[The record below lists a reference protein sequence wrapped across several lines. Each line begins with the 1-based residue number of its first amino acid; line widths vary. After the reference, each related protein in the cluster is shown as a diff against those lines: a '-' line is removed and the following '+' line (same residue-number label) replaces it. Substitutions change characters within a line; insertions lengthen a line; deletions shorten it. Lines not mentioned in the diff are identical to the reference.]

1 MERVLPPG
9 YFKKE
14 DASRVYDDIFGKAF
28 HYFNVSQM
36 SGEVIEFGSYKG
48 YSSRKL
54 AEYSKKY
61 GIDTK
66 ITLFDSF
73 EGMPE
78 IKSDVDKKSYQVAA
92 VDDWKK
98 GCFSVPKGIEKVI
111 KADIS
116 EIIGEE
122 RINIVKGYYQ
132 DTLDTVKFSP
142 QSIILV
148 NIDCD
153 LYESITL
160 VLKKLIVETAFQDG
174 AIILFDDYNF
184 NRANPDMGVRK
195 AIRDTFGVSERYVL
209 STFATYGWHGR
220 AFFIHDREFKVE
232 MRFGEEEK
240 K

>member
-1 MERVLPPG
+1 MEKVLPPG
-9 YFKKE
+9 YFCNE
-14 DASRVYDDIFGKAF
+14 EASKVYDDIFAKVF

-36 SGEVIEFGSYKG
+36 YGEILEFGSFKG

-61 GIDTK
+61 NIDST

-73 EGMPE
+73 AGMPE
-78 IKSDVDKKSYQVAA
+78 IKSDVDKNSYQVAA

-98 GCFSVPKGIEKVI
+98 GCFYVPEGIEKTI
-111 KADIS
+111 HADIS
-116 EIIGEE
+116 EIIGAE

-132 DTLDTVKFSP
+132 DTLNTVKFDS
-142 QSIILV
+142 QSVLLV

-160 VLKKLIVETAFQDG
+160 VLKKLISETAFKDG

-184 NRANPDMGVRK
+184 NRANPEMGVRR
-195 AIRDTFGVSERYVL
+195 AIRDTFGKNKRYIL
-209 STFATYGWHGR
+209 FFFENYGWHGR
-220 AFFIHDREFKVE
+220 AFFIHDSEFKI
-232 MRFGEEEK
+232 
-240 K
+240 